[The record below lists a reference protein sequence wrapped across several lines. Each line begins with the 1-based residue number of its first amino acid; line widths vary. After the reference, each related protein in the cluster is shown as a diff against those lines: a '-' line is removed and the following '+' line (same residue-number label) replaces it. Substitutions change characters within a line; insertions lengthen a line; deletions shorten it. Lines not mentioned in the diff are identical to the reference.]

1 MNFNQEMRS
10 RGYKLVQMAHVF
22 FASMLL
28 QAQRWVSYFCEK
40 WPLQWHWGELEWGV
54 VTHIIPL
61 EEKPEST
68 DLKFKARFDTRKVP
82 TCHQNKM
89 FLKGEASV
97 AGGESWTQFHSNI
110 KYNLSFVDSIL
121 TTENNLDLGL
131 FLAFNI
137 L

>member
-1 MNFNQEMRS
+1 
-10 RGYKLVQMAHVF
+10 MAHVF

-28 QAQRWVSYFCEK
+28 QHKGEFRISVRNGLFNDY
-40 WPLQWHWGELEWGV
+40 WGEWSEGSDSYY
-54 VTHIIPL
+54 
-61 EEKPEST
+61 ST
-68 DLKFKARFDTRKVP
+68 GGKTRVYGPKVKLGWTRKVQP
-82 TCHQNKM
+82 VTKNQDVP
-89 FLKGEASV
+89 KGEASV